1 MKSLGM
7 YFGIDLR
14 KASVELLDS
23 IPSVDCREVRR
34 VFDIKSE
41 KWYEGDG
48 FHTDCFVIGSGESC
62 RRSISQSSLI
72 G

>member
-1 MKSLGM
+1 MKSVGL

-23 IPSVDCREVRR
+23 IPSVDCREVRG

-41 KWYEGDG
+41 KSQRGEG
-48 FHTDCFVIGSGESC
+48 FPTDCFVIGSG
-62 RRSISQSSLI
+62 
-72 G
+72 